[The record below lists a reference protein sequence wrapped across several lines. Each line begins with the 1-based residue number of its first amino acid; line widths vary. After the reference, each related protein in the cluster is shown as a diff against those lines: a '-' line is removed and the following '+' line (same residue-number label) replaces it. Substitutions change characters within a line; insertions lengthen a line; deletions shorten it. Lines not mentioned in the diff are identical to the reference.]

1 MLWVWQGPPQWGPIA
16 QRRAESRFPTS
27 GPAANGHGCGWAE
40 PPIGLDWSYLSGME
54 KDLQNPAPPVSS
66 RAPGSKCL
74 PGQQAMVAEDFIQ
87 DPEIRDWLAG
97 VEPAWTLL
105 TFESLQALRREPSAI
120 QTAIW
125 IANDLSVGEIAS
137 SPVARNT
144 LILLREAIGPARSN
158 RQPIQCCCSGRDVE
172 WPDYD

>member
-1 MLWVWQGPPQWGPIA
+1 MGLAGPTPVGANRPEEGRKSFSDFRARRQRPRLWLGGASHRPRLELS
-16 QRRAESRFPTS
+16 QRHGERPAES
-27 GPAANGHGCGWAE
+27 
-40 PPIGLDWSYLSGME
+40 
-54 KDLQNPAPPVSS
+54 SS
-66 RAPGSKCL
+66 SSELARARLKCL
-74 PGQQAMVAEDFIQ
+74 PGQHSMVAEDFIQ